1 MGGLAAAY
9 AACADDVKL
18 FDRDRWLADLLLPE
32 PAREAC
38 FALHAFS
45 AEIARVRE
53 TVSQPSLGEI
63 RYQWWREAIEGAR
76 PGEASANPAAAALL
90 DAAER
95 FRWPRQ
101 ALLALIDARVF
112 DLYDDPMP
120 DLAQLEGYC
129 GETVSALFRLASLA
143 LAGGR
148 DPGGAA
154 ACGHAGVAYGIV
166 GLLRALPWHA
176 ARGQCYLP
184 LDMLARHGASREDV
198 VAGRAAPGLLATLAE
213 LRAIARKHLG
223 HARAG
228 LTDIRRDARLALAP
242 LGLVPLYLEAME
254 RAHYAPFATV
264 VDAPQWRKQWALW
277 RGA

>member
-1 MGGLAAAY
+1 MDGLAAAY

-18 FDRDRWLADLLLPE
+18 FDRDRWLADLLLPG
-32 PAREAC
+32 PARDAC

-53 TVSQPSLGEI
+53 TVTQPSLGEI
-63 RYQWWREAIEGAR
+63 RFQWWREAIEGAR
-76 PGEASANPAAAALL
+76 PGEAAANPTAAALL
-90 DAAER
+90 DAADR
-95 FRWPRQ
+95 FRWPRH
-101 ALLALIDARVF
+101 ALLALIEARVF

-120 DLAQLEGYC
+120 DLAHLEGYV
-129 GETVSALFRLASLA
+129 GETVSSLFRLASLA

-154 ACGHAGVAYGIV
+154 TCGHAGVAYGIT
-166 GLLRALPWHA
+166 GLLRALPWSA
-176 ARGQCYLP
+176 ARGQCYIPRDL
-184 LDMLARHGASREDV
+184 LARHGATREDV
-198 VAGRAAPGLLATLAE
+198 VAGRATPALLAALAE
-213 LRAIARKHLG
+213 LRALARKHLG
-223 HARAG
+223 AARAG
-228 LTDIRRDARLALAP
+228 LIDMTRDARPALAP
-242 LGLVPLYLEAME
+242 LGLVPLYLEIME